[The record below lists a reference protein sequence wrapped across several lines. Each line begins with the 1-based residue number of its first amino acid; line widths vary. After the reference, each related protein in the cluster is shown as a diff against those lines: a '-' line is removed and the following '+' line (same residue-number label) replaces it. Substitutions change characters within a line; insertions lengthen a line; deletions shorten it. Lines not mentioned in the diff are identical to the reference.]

1 VHAAT
6 TEDKA
11 ATGEPAMKIILGQ
24 PKVGNRMLKLK
35 SIEDEK
41 ETLTLPITPMISIN
55 RQPTTITFSN
65 IYRVSR
71 MS

>member
-35 SIEDEK
+35 SIEDE
-41 ETLTLPITPMISIN
+41 
-55 RQPTTITFSN
+55 QTTHHYYIFQHLQGVPYVLRHLENKS
-65 IYRVSR
+65 
-71 MS
+71 